1 MYRILAILLIS
12 ATVCGLTYAQA
23 PTSVS
28 SQAQIDRY
36 IETFRTD
43 LRTGKVELYDK
54 SLGLSPADSVEFWP
68 LYREFDYK
76 QSLIGNKVVAVLKEY
91 AEKYS
96 TLTDEQAEDLMERN
110 FENQEE
116 LIDLRAEYFKKMSR
130 AIGAKDAGRFFQLEG
145 VITKLLD
152 LKISADLPLMK

>member
-1 MYRILAILLIS
+1 MYRILAILVIS
-12 ATVCGLTYAQA
+12 ATLCGLASAQA
-23 PTSVS
+23 PQSVS

-54 SLGLSPADSVEFWP
+54 SLGLTPADSVEFWP

-76 QSLIGNKVVAVLKEY
+76 QSLIGDKVAEVLKQY
-91 AEKYS
+91 ALKYN
-96 TLTDEQAEDLMERN
+96 TLTDDEAQELMEQA

-116 LIDLRAEYFKKMSR
+116 LVDLRSEYFRKMSR
-130 AIGAKDAGRFFQLEG
+130 AIGAKDAGRFFQIEG

-152 LKISADLPLMK
+152 LKISSELPLMK

>member
-1 MYRILAILLIS
+1 MYRILSILLVS
-12 ATVCGLTYAQA
+12 ATLCGLTYAQ
-23 PTSVS
+23 TNQSVS

-54 SLGLSPADSVEFWP
+54 SLGLSPEDSVAFWP

-76 QSLIGNKVVAVLKEY
+76 QSLIGNKVVEVLKEY
-91 AEKYS
+91 SAKYS
-96 TLTDEQAEDLMERN
+96 TLTDEQAEDLMERT
-110 FENQEE
+110 FDNQEE
-116 LIDLRAEYFKKMSR
+116 LVDLRAEYFKKMSR

>member
-1 MYRILAILLIS
+1 MYRILWILLIS
-12 ATVCGLTYAQA
+12 ATFCGLTYAQ
-23 PTSVS
+23 TNQSVT

-68 LYREFDYK
+68 LYREYDYK
-76 QSLIGNKVVAVLKEY
+76 QSLIGNKVVEVLKEY
-91 AEKYS
+91 AQKYD
-96 TLTDEQAEDLMERN
+96 TLTDDQAQDLMERN
-110 FENQEE
+110 FDNQEE
-116 LIDLRAEYFKKMSR
+116 LIDLRQEYFKKMSR

-152 LKISADLPLMK
+152 LKVSSDLPLMK

>member
-12 ATVCGLTYAQA
+12 ATVCGLAYAQA

-54 SLGLSPADSVEFWP
+54 SLGLSPADSLEFWP

-116 LIDLRAEYFKKMSR
+116 IIDLRAEYFKKMSR

>member
-1 MYRILAILLIS
+1 MHRILSILLIS
-12 ATVCGLTYAQA
+12 ATFCGLAYAQA
-23 PTSVS
+23 PQSVS

-68 LYREFDYK
+68 LYREYDYK
-76 QSLIGNKVVAVLKEY
+76 QSLIGNKVVEVLKEY
-91 AEKYS
+91 SQKFS
-96 TLTDEQAEDLMERN
+96 TLTDDDAQDLMERN
-110 FENQEE
+110 FDNQEE
-116 LIDLRAEYFKKMSR
+116 LIDLRQEYFKKMSR

-145 VITKLLD
+145 VITKLLE
-152 LKISADLPLMK
+152 LKVSADLPLMK

>member
-1 MYRILAILLIS
+1 MCRILSILLIA
-12 ATVCGLTYAQA
+12 ATFSGLAYAQA
-23 PTSVS
+23 PQSVS

-68 LYREFDYK
+68 LYREYDYK
-76 QSLIGNKVVAVLKEY
+76 QSLIGNKVVEVLKEY
-91 AEKYS
+91 SQKFS
-96 TLTDEQAEDLMERN
+96 TLTDDDAQDLMERN
-110 FENQEE
+110 FENQED
-116 LIDLRAEYFKKMSR
+116 LIDLRSEYFKKMSR

-145 VITKLLD
+145 VITKLLE
-152 LKISADLPLMK
+152 LKVSADLPLMK

>member
-1 MYRILAILLIS
+1 MYRILSILLVS
-12 ATVCGLTYAQA
+12 ATFCGLTNAQ
-23 PTSVS
+23 TNQSVS
-28 SQAQIDRY
+28 TQAQIDRY

-54 SLGLSPADSVEFWP
+54 SLGLSPEDSIAFWP

-76 QSLIGNKVVAVLKEY
+76 QSLIGNKVVDVLKEY
-91 AEKYS
+91 SEKYS
-96 TLTDEQAEDLMERN
+96 TLTDEQAEDLMERT
-110 FENQEE
+110 FDNQEE